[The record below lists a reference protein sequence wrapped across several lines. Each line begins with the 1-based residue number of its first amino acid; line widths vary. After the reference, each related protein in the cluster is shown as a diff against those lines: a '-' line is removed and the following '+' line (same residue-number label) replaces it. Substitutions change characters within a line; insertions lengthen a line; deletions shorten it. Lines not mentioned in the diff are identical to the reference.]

1 MRQHVEQSTSPP
13 HISRR
18 TKGESY
24 LTFSMFTYIPSFV
37 SLVTLKLATIL
48 EVKIIVL

>member
-1 MRQHVEQSTSPP
+1 MKQHVEQSTSLP

-24 LTFSMFTYIPSFV
+24 LTFNIF
-37 SLVTLKLATIL
+37 LIL
-48 EVKIIVL
+48 SVL